1 LGRGAAM
8 SLFLFPVLLVGA
20 LLLLRNLKARTL
32 D

>member
-1 LGRGAAM
+1 M

-20 LLLLRNLKARTL
+20 LVILRNLKARTL